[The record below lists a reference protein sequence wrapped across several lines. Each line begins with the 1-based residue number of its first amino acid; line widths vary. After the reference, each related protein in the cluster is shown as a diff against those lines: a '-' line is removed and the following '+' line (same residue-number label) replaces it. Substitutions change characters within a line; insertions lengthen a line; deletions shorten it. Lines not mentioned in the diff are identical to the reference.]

1 MRGQAMYSRS
11 LFILFMTA
19 LSMTTRSCSGPEET
33 CVRHVEV
40 PAYPPLA
47 RMARLQG
54 TVKIRVGIG
63 MDGVV
68 TSAKA
73 SRARKLLEAAAEENI
88 RRWTFALGT
97 ESSVSRQ
104 AVITFV
110 YRLEGKE

>member
-1 MRGQAMYSRS
+1 
-11 LFILFMTA
+11 
-19 LSMTTRSCSGPEET
+19 
-33 CVRHVEV
+33 
-40 PAYPPLA
+40 
-47 RMARLQG
+47 MARLQG

-73 SRARKLLEAAAEENI
+73 SGASKLLEAAAEENI

-110 YRLEGKE
+110 YRLEGKEEYDSPSSVVLDLPYRVEITSHPPDVQPMSR